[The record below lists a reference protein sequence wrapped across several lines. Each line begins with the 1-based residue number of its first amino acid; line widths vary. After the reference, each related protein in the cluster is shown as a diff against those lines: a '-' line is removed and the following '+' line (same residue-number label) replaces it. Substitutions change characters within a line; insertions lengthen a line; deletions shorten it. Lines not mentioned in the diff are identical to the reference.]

1 MYRII
6 TQSLVGLKNN
16 PSFQNYFLTPL
27 YSGITGFA
35 SFLFIVMLIEY
46 LAQIIGITDSLKLG
60 ATELMV
66 ACLGFALQFVYGLLQ
81 EKKK

>member
-1 MYRII
+1 MYKII

-16 PSFQNYFLTPL
+16 PSFQNYFLVPF

-46 LAQIIGITDSLKLG
+46 LAHIVGINDSLKLG
-60 ATELMV
+60 VTELMV
-66 ACLGFALQFVYGLLQ
+66 ACLGFALQFLYGILQ